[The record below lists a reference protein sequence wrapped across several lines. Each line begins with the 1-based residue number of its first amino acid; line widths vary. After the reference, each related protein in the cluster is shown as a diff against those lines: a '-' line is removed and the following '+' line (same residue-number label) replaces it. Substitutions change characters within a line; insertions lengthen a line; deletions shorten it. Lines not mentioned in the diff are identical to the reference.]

1 MIALL
6 LVLVGLALLDAPLFA
21 LVAAAAALCFLWL
34 TPDHAGMQ
42 GLLPLVQSTE
52 PLLQRQEFLAIPL
65 FAAAGAVM
73 TAGGMA
79 TRLVAVARAAF
90 GWLPGGLAIAAVMA
104 CVFFAAVSGSS
115 PVTLLA
121 VGPLLV
127 PALRKSGY
135 REDFSIGLVTTA
147 GSLGCL
153 VPPAQALLIY
163 AASVTTTSAR
173 VDPQELFLA
182 GLVPAVGIALLLCGF
197 AIWQARR
204 MLTDRP
210 GFDALAMRTALR
222 EGIWALLLPVVV
234 LGGIWGGFY
243 TPSEAGAVASVYALV
258 VTGLIHREL
267 TWRKLT
273 DALAEA
279 GTLMG
284 TLLVVLIL
292 AFALGDFLADAQV
305 QDRLV
310 TLLTGWHLGP
320 VAFLVLVNL
329 ALVGIGALTD
339 SISCTLLFA
348 PLLAPI
354 AVEVYGIDPLHF
366 AIVFVANMEIGYLMP
381 PVATNL
387 FVASAVFD
395 RPLGYMAKAVAP
407 TLALLCLALVALT
420 FLPTLAT
427 GLVRQQ
433 RGQPIVQAFPWAG
446 AQVPTQPPVPDLA
459 SLTVQAFADVTPTA
473 QPIP

>member
-6 LVLVGLALLDAPLFA
+6 LVLVVLALLDAPLFA
-21 LVAAAAALCFLWL
+21 LVAAAAALCFSWL
-34 TPDHAGMQ
+34 TPDHAGLQ
-42 GLLPLVQSTE
+42 GLMPLVQATE

-90 GWLPGGLAIAAVMA
+90 AWLPGGLAIAAIMA

-127 PALRKSGY
+127 PVLRKSGY
-135 REDFSIGLVTTA
+135 HEDFSIGLVTTA

-153 VPPAQALLIY
+153 VPPSQALLIY

-182 GLVPAVGIALLLCGF
+182 GLAPALGIAVLLCGF
-197 AIWQARR
+197 AVWQARR
-204 MLTDRP
+204 MDTERVR
-210 GFDALAMRTALR
+210 FDASALQTALR
-222 EGIWALLLPVVV
+222 EGVWALLLPVLV

-243 TPSEAGAVASVYALV
+243 TPSEAGAVAAVYALI

-267 TWRKLT
+267 SWRKLT

-284 TLLVVLIL
+284 TLLVVLVL
-292 AFALGDFLADAQV
+292 SFALGDFLADAQV

-310 TLLTGWHLGP
+310 ALLSAWHLGP
-320 VAFLVLVNL
+320 AAFLVLVNVALL
-329 ALVGIGALTD
+329 AIGALTD

-387 FVASAVFD
+387 FVASAVFE
-395 RPLGYMAKAVAP
+395 RPLGRVAKAVAP

-420 FLPTLAT
+420 WLPTLST

-433 RGQPIVQAFPWAG
+433 RGQPVLQAFPWDGPQA
-446 AQVPTQPPVPDLA
+446 ATRAPIPDLA

-473 QPIP
+473 R